1 MNIIIKPYNPQEGL
15 FYFKP
20 DTTLNR
26 DYTNLYLPHFI
37 KRVEAKELFYIR
49 IDRAGKGIG
58 ERYASRYFSKGN
70 YALSI
75 SIAPDIFPNATPSQA
90 PSAAPNATPS
100 ATPSQAPSTALNA
113 PPSQAPSATPSAA
126 PNSTP
131 SQAASAAP
139 NATPS
144 ATPSQAPSTAL
155 NAPPSQAPSATP
167 SAAPNSTPSQAAS
180 ATPSQ
185 ASSAMPSQ
193 APSATQSAA
202 IINRSVS
209 NSIDYSFYSM
219 PAEKVEDPQL
229 IEQFCKYIAQITEI
243 ISLRTG
249 DIIAIETGKKEH
261 FSIEDSLPI
270 PTSNSSST
278 SERLSN
284 KETDPKAGKQ
294 EPTGT
299 RRCQITCFPN
309 LAPVNIIF

>member
-1 MNIIIKPYNPQEGL
+1 MPAPPRKKRFMNIIIKPYNPQEGL

-37 KRVEAKELFYIR
+37 KRVEAKELFYTR
-49 IDRAGKGIG
+49 IDRAGKGIA

-75 SIAPDIFPNATPSQA
+75 SIAPDIFPNAA
-90 PSAAPNATPS
+90 PSAM
-100 ATPSQAPSTALNA
+100 
-113 PPSQAPSATPSAA
+113 
-126 PNSTP
+126 
-131 SQAASAAP
+131 
-139 NATPS
+139 
-144 ATPSQAPSTAL
+144 
-155 NAPPSQAPSATP
+155 
-167 SAAPNSTPSQAAS
+167 PSQAAS
-180 ATPSQ
+180 ATPS
-185 ASSAMPSQ
+185 
-193 APSATQSAA
+193 AA
-202 IINRSVS
+202 IINRSVA

-219 PAEKVEDPQL
+219 PAEKIEDPQL
-229 IEQFCKYIAQITEI
+229 IEEFCKYIAQITEI

-249 DIIAIETGKKEH
+249 DIIAIETGKKEY

-278 SERLSN
+278 SNRLSN
-284 KETDPKAGKQ
+284 KETDPKAEKQ

>member
-1 MNIIIKPYNPQEGL
+1 MPAPPRKKRFMNIIIKPYNPQEGL

-37 KRVEAKELFYIR
+37 KRVEAKELFYTR
-49 IDRAGKGIG
+49 IDRAGKGIA

-75 SIAPDIFPNATPSQA
+75 SIAPDIFPNA
-90 PSAAPNATPS
+90 
-100 ATPSQAPSTALNA
+100 
-113 PPSQAPSATPSAA
+113 APSATPSAA
-126 PNSTP
+126 PNTTP
-131 SQAASAAP
+131 
-139 NATPS
+139 
-144 ATPSQAPSTAL
+144 
-155 NAPPSQAPSATP
+155 
-167 SAAPNSTPSQAAS
+167 
-180 ATPSQ
+180 
-185 ASSAMPSQ
+185 
-193 APSATQSAA
+193 SAA
-202 IINRSVS
+202 IINRSVA

-219 PAEKVEDPQL
+219 PAEKIEDPQL

-249 DIIAIETGKKEH
+249 DIIAIETGKKEY

-278 SERLSN
+278 SDRLSN
-284 KETDPKAGKQ
+284 KETDPKAEKQ

>member
-1 MNIIIKPYNPQEGL
+1 MPAPPRKKRFMNIIIKPYNPQEGL

-37 KRVEAKELFYIR
+37 KRVEAKELFYTR
-49 IDRAGKGIG
+49 IDRAGKGIA

-90 PSAAPNATPS
+90 PSATP
-100 ATPSQAPSTALNA
+100 
-113 PPSQAPSATPSAA
+113 
-126 PNSTP
+126 
-131 SQAASAAP
+131 SAAP

-144 ATPSQAPSTAL
+144 
-155 NAPPSQAPSATP
+155 QAPSAI
-167 SAAPNSTPSQAAS
+167 
-180 ATPSQ
+180 PSQ

-193 APSATQSAA
+193 AASATPSAA
-202 IINRSVS
+202 IINGSVA

-219 PAEKVEDPQL
+219 PAEKIEDPQL

-249 DIIAIETGKKEH
+249 DIIAIETGKKEY

-278 SERLSN
+278 SDRLSN
-284 KETDPKAGKQ
+284 KETDPKAEKQ

-309 LAPVNIIF
+309 LAPVNIIL

>member
-37 KRVEAKELFYIR
+37 KRVEAKELYYIR
-49 IDRAGKGIG
+49 IDRAGKGIA

-75 SIAPDIFPNATPSQA
+75 SIAPDIFPNAAPSQA

-100 ATPSQAPSTALNA
+100 ATPSQAPSTR
-113 PPSQAPSATPSAA
+113 P
-126 PNSTP
+126 
-131 SQAASAAP
+131 
-139 NATPS
+139 
-144 ATPSQAPSTAL
+144 
-155 NAPPSQAPSATP
+155 
-167 SAAPNSTPSQAAS
+167 S

-193 APSATQSAA
+193 AASAA
-202 IINRSVS
+202 IINRSVA

-219 PAEKVEDPQL
+219 PAEKIEDPQL
-229 IEQFCKYIAQITEI
+229 IEEFCKYIAQITEI

-249 DIIAIETGKKEH
+249 DIIAIETGKKEY

-270 PTSNSSST
+270 PTSNTSSPS
-278 SERLSN
+278 
-284 KETDPKAGKQ
+284 GI
-294 EPTGT
+294 TGT

>member
-37 KRVEAKELFYIR
+37 KRVEAKELFYTR
-49 IDRAGKGIG
+49 IDRAGKGIA

-75 SIAPDIFPNATPSQA
+75 SIAPDIFPNAAPSQA
-90 PSAAPNATPS
+90 PSTAPSATPNAAPNATPS
-100 ATPSQAPSTALNA
+100 ATPN
-113 PPSQAPSATPSAA
+113 ATPIAA
-126 PNSTP
+126 
-131 SQAASAAP
+131 
-139 NATPS
+139 PS
-144 ATPSQAPSTAL
+144 ATPSQAPST
-155 NAPPSQAPSATP
+155 TP
-167 SAAPNSTPSQAAS
+167 
-180 ATPSQ
+180 
-185 ASSAMPSQ
+185 
-193 APSATQSAA
+193 SAA
-202 IINRSVS
+202 IINRSVA
-209 NSIDYSFYSM
+209 NAIDYSFYSM
-219 PAEKVEDPQL
+219 PAEKIEDPQL

-249 DIIAIETGKKEH
+249 DIIAIETGKKEY

>member
-37 KRVEAKELFYIR
+37 KRVAATELFYIR
-49 IDRAGKGIG
+49 IDRAGKGIA

-75 SIAPDIFPNATPSQA
+75 SIAPDIFPNAA
-90 PSAAPNATPS
+90 PSAT
-100 ATPSQAPSTALNA
+100 
-113 PPSQAPSATPSAA
+113 PSQAPSATPSAA
-126 PNSTP
+126 
-131 SQAASAAP
+131 
-139 NATPS
+139 
-144 ATPSQAPSTAL
+144 
-155 NAPPSQAPSATP
+155 
-167 SAAPNSTPSQAAS
+167 
-180 ATPSQ
+180 
-185 ASSAMPSQ
+185 
-193 APSATQSAA
+193 
-202 IINRSVS
+202 IINGSVA
-209 NSIDYSFYSM
+209 NAIDYSFYSM
-219 PAEKVEDPQL
+219 PAEKIEDPQL
-229 IEQFCKYIAQITEI
+229 IEEFCKYIAQITEI

-249 DIIAIETGKKEH
+249 DIIAIETGKKEY

-278 SERLSN
+278 SDRLSN
-284 KETDPKAGKQ
+284 KETDPKEGKQ

>member
-37 KRVEAKELFYIR
+37 KRVEAKELFYTR
-49 IDRAGKGIG
+49 IDRAGKGIA

-75 SIAPDIFPNATPSQA
+75 SIAPDIFPNAAPSQVPSTA

-100 ATPSQAPSTALNA
+100 QAP
-113 PPSQAPSATPSAA
+113 
-126 PNSTP
+126 
-131 SQAASAAP
+131 
-139 NATPS
+139 
-144 ATPSQAPSTAL
+144 
-155 NAPPSQAPSATP
+155 
-167 SAAPNSTPSQAAS
+167 S

-193 APSATQSAA
+193 AASATPSAA
-202 IINRSVS
+202 IINRSVA

-219 PAEKVEDPQL
+219 PAEKIEEPQL
-229 IEQFCKYIAQITEI
+229 IEEFCKYIAQITEI

-249 DIIAIETGKKEH
+249 DIIAIETGKKEY

-270 PTSNSSST
+270 PTSNSSFASD
-278 SERLSN
+278 RLSN
-284 KETDPKAGKQ
+284 KETDPKAEKQ

>member
-37 KRVEAKELFYIR
+37 KRVEAKELFYTR
-49 IDRAGKGIG
+49 IDRAGKGIA

-90 PSAAPNATPS
+90 PSTAP
-100 ATPSQAPSTALNA
+100 
-113 PPSQAPSATPSAA
+113 
-126 PNSTP
+126 
-131 SQAASAAP
+131 
-139 NATPS
+139 
-144 ATPSQAPSTAL
+144 
-155 NAPPSQAPSATP
+155 
-167 SAAPNSTPSQAAS
+167 S

-193 APSATQSAA
+193 AASATPSAA
-202 IINRSVS
+202 IINRSVA

-219 PAEKVEDPQL
+219 PAEKIEDPQL

-249 DIIAIETGKKEH
+249 DIIAIETGKKEY

-278 SERLSN
+278 SDRLSN
-284 KETDPKAGKQ
+284 KETDHKAGKQ

>member
-49 IDRAGKGIG
+49 IDRAGKGIA

-75 SIAPDIFPNATPSQA
+75 SIAPDIFPNS
-90 PSAAPNATPS
+90 
-100 ATPSQAPSTALNA
+100 
-113 PPSQAPSATPSAA
+113 
-126 PNSTP
+126 
-131 SQAASAAP
+131 
-139 NATPS
+139 
-144 ATPSQAPSTAL
+144 
-155 NAPPSQAPSATP
+155 
-167 SAAPNSTPSQAAS
+167 
-180 ATPSQ
+180 
-185 ASSAMPSQ
+185 

-202 IINRSVS
+202 PSATPSQAACGTPNATPSAAIINGSVA

-249 DIIAIETGKKEH
+249 DIIAIETGKKEY

-270 PTSNSSST
+270 PTSNSSFT
-278 SERLSN
+278 SDRLSN
-284 KETDPKAGKQ
+284 KETGPKADKQ

>member
-49 IDRAGKGIG
+49 IDRAGKGIA
-58 ERYASRYFSKGN
+58 ERYASRYFTKGN

-90 PSAAPNATPS
+90 PSATP
-100 ATPSQAPSTALNA
+100 
-113 PPSQAPSATPSAA
+113 
-126 PNSTP
+126 
-131 SQAASAAP
+131 
-139 NATPS
+139 
-144 ATPSQAPSTAL
+144 
-155 NAPPSQAPSATP
+155 
-167 SAAPNSTPSQAAS
+167 
-180 ATPSQ
+180 
-185 ASSAMPSQ
+185 
-193 APSATQSAA
+193 SAA
-202 IINRSVS
+202 IINGSVA

-219 PAEKVEDPQL
+219 PAEKIEDPQL

-249 DIIAIETGKKEH
+249 DIIAIETGKKEY

>member
-37 KRVEAKELFYIR
+37 KRVEAKELFYTR
-49 IDRAGKGIG
+49 IDRAGKGIA

-75 SIAPDIFPNATPSQA
+75 SIAPDIFPNAA
-90 PSAAPNATPS
+90 
-100 ATPSQAPSTALNA
+100 PSQAPSTALNA
-113 PPSQAPSATPSAA
+113 PPSQA
-126 PNSTP
+126 
-131 SQAASAAP
+131 ASGTP

-144 ATPSQAPSTAL
+144 ATPSQAPS
-155 NAPPSQAPSATP
+155 
-167 SAAPNSTPSQAAS
+167 
-180 ATPSQ
+180 
-185 ASSAMPSQ
+185 
-193 APSATQSAA
+193 AA
-202 IINRSVS
+202 IINGSVA

-219 PAEKVEDPQL
+219 PAEKIEEPQF
-229 IEQFCKYIAQITEI
+229 IEEFCKYIAQITEI

-249 DIIAIETGKKEH
+249 DIIAIETGKKEY

>member
-49 IDRAGKGIG
+49 IDRAGKGIA

-75 SIAPDIFPNATPSQA
+75 SIAPDIFPNAA
-90 PSAAPNATPS
+90 PSATQSAAPS
-100 ATPSQAPSTALNA
+100 ATPSQAPSAALNA
-113 PPSQAPSATPSAA
+113 PPSQAPSTRP
-126 PNSTP
+126 
-131 SQAASAAP
+131 
-139 NATPS
+139 
-144 ATPSQAPSTAL
+144 
-155 NAPPSQAPSATP
+155 
-167 SAAPNSTPSQAAS
+167 S

-219 PAEKVEDPQL
+219 PAEKIEDPQL
-229 IEQFCKYIAQITEI
+229 IEEFCKYIAQITEI

-249 DIIAIETGKKEH
+249 DIIAIETGKKEY

-270 PTSNSSST
+270 PTSNSSFASD
-278 SERLSN
+278 RLSN
-284 KETDPKAGKQ
+284 KETDPKAKKQ

>member
-1 MNIIIKPYNPQEGL
+1 MPAPPRKKRFMNIIIKPYNPQEGL

-37 KRVEAKELFYIR
+37 KRVEAKELFYTR
-49 IDRAGKGIG
+49 IDRAGKGIA

-75 SIAPDIFPNATPSQA
+75 SIAPDIFPNA
-90 PSAAPNATPS
+90 
-100 ATPSQAPSTALNA
+100 
-113 PPSQAPSATPSAA
+113 APSATPSAA
-126 PNSTP
+126 PNTTP
-131 SQAASAAP
+131 
-139 NATPS
+139 
-144 ATPSQAPSTAL
+144 
-155 NAPPSQAPSATP
+155 
-167 SAAPNSTPSQAAS
+167 
-180 ATPSQ
+180 
-185 ASSAMPSQ
+185 
-193 APSATQSAA
+193 SAA
-202 IINRSVS
+202 IINRSVA

-219 PAEKVEDPQL
+219 PAEKIEDSQL
-229 IEQFCKYIAQITEI
+229 IEEFCKYIAQITEI

-249 DIIAIETGKKEH
+249 DIIAIETGKKEY

-270 PTSNSSST
+270 PTSNSSFT
-278 SERLSN
+278 SDRLSN
-284 KETDPKAGKQ
+284 KETGPKADKQ

>member
-1 MNIIIKPYNPQEGL
+1 MLCAAPLRKKRFMNIIIKPYNPQEGL

-37 KRVEAKELFYIR
+37 KRVEAKELYYIK
-49 IDRAGKGIG
+49 IDRAGKGIA

-75 SIAPDIFPNATPSQA
+75 SIAPDIFPNA
-90 PSAAPNATPS
+90 
-100 ATPSQAPSTALNA
+100 
-113 PPSQAPSATPSAA
+113 APSATPSAA
-126 PNSTP
+126 PNTTP
-131 SQAASAAP
+131 
-139 NATPS
+139 
-144 ATPSQAPSTAL
+144 
-155 NAPPSQAPSATP
+155 
-167 SAAPNSTPSQAAS
+167 
-180 ATPSQ
+180 
-185 ASSAMPSQ
+185 
-193 APSATQSAA
+193 SAA
-202 IINRSVS
+202 IINRSVA

-219 PAEKVEDPQL
+219 PAEKIEDPQL

-249 DIIAIETGKKEH
+249 DIIAIETGKKEY

-270 PTSNSSST
+270 PTSNSSFT
-278 SERLSN
+278 SDRLSN
-284 KETDPKAGKQ
+284 KETGPKADKQ

>member
-37 KRVEAKELFYIR
+37 KRVEAKELFYTR
-49 IDRAGKGIG
+49 IDRAGKGIA

-90 PSAAPNATPS
+90 PSA
-100 ATPSQAPSTALNA
+100 
-113 PPSQAPSATPSAA
+113 TPSAA
-126 PNSTP
+126 PNTTP
-131 SQAASAAP
+131 
-139 NATPS
+139 
-144 ATPSQAPSTAL
+144 
-155 NAPPSQAPSATP
+155 
-167 SAAPNSTPSQAAS
+167 
-180 ATPSQ
+180 
-185 ASSAMPSQ
+185 
-193 APSATQSAA
+193 SAA
-202 IINRSVS
+202 IINRSVA

-219 PAEKVEDPQL
+219 PAEKIEDPQL

-249 DIIAIETGKKEH
+249 DIIAIETGKKEY

-278 SERLSN
+278 SDRLSN
-284 KETDPKAGKQ
+284 KETDHKAGKQ

>member
-37 KRVEAKELFYIR
+37 KRVEAKELFYTR
-49 IDRAGKGIG
+49 IDRAGKGIA

-75 SIAPDIFPNATPSQA
+75 SIAPDIFPNA
-90 PSAAPNATPS
+90 
-100 ATPSQAPSTALNA
+100 
-113 PPSQAPSATPSAA
+113 APSATPSAA
-126 PNSTP
+126 PNTTP
-131 SQAASAAP
+131 
-139 NATPS
+139 
-144 ATPSQAPSTAL
+144 
-155 NAPPSQAPSATP
+155 
-167 SAAPNSTPSQAAS
+167 
-180 ATPSQ
+180 
-185 ASSAMPSQ
+185 
-193 APSATQSAA
+193 SAA
-202 IINRSVS
+202 IINRSVA

-219 PAEKVEDPQL
+219 PAEKIEDSQL
-229 IEQFCKYIAQITEI
+229 IEEFCKYIAQITEI

-249 DIIAIETGKKEH
+249 DIIAIETGKKEY

-270 PTSNSSST
+270 PTSNSSFT
-278 SERLSN
+278 SDRLSN
-284 KETDPKAGKQ
+284 KETGPKADKQ

>member
-49 IDRAGKGIG
+49 IDRAGKGIA

-75 SIAPDIFPNATPSQA
+75 SIAPDIFPNAAPSQAPSTAPSATPSQSPSATPSQA
-90 PSAAPNATPS
+90 PSAMPSQAASATPSAAPNATPS
-100 ATPSQAPSTALNA
+100 ATPSQAPSTR
-113 PPSQAPSATPSAA
+113 PSE
-126 PNSTP
+126 
-131 SQAASAAP
+131 
-139 NATPS
+139 
-144 ATPSQAPSTAL
+144 
-155 NAPPSQAPSATP
+155 
-167 SAAPNSTPSQAAS
+167 
-180 ATPSQ
+180 TPSQ

-193 APSATQSAA
+193 AASAA
-202 IINRSVS
+202 IINRSVA

-219 PAEKVEDPQL
+219 PAEKIEDPQL
-229 IEQFCKYIAQITEI
+229 IEEFCKYIAQITEI

-249 DIIAIETGKKEH
+249 DIIAIETGKKEY

-278 SERLSN
+278 SNRLSN

>member
-49 IDRAGKGIG
+49 IDRAGKGIA

-90 PSAAPNATPS
+90 PSTAPN

-113 PPSQAPSATPSAA
+113 PPSQAPSTRP
-126 PNSTP
+126 
-131 SQAASAAP
+131 
-139 NATPS
+139 
-144 ATPSQAPSTAL
+144 
-155 NAPPSQAPSATP
+155 
-167 SAAPNSTPSQAAS
+167 S

-219 PAEKVEDPQL
+219 PAEKIEDPQL
-229 IEQFCKYIAQITEI
+229 IEEFCKYIAQITEI

-249 DIIAIETGKKEH
+249 DIIAIETGKKEY

-278 SERLSN
+278 SDRLSN

>member
-1 MNIIIKPYNPQEGL
+1 MPAPPRKKRFMNIIIKPYNPQEGL

-37 KRVEAKELFYIR
+37 KRVEAKELFYTR
-49 IDRAGKGIG
+49 IDRAGKGIA

-75 SIAPDIFPNATPSQA
+75 SIAPDIFPNA
-90 PSAAPNATPS
+90 
-100 ATPSQAPSTALNA
+100 
-113 PPSQAPSATPSAA
+113 APSATPSAA
-126 PNSTP
+126 PNTTP
-131 SQAASAAP
+131 
-139 NATPS
+139 
-144 ATPSQAPSTAL
+144 
-155 NAPPSQAPSATP
+155 
-167 SAAPNSTPSQAAS
+167 
-180 ATPSQ
+180 
-185 ASSAMPSQ
+185 
-193 APSATQSAA
+193 SAA
-202 IINRSVS
+202 IINRSVA

-219 PAEKVEDPQL
+219 PAEKIEDPQL

-249 DIIAIETGKKEH
+249 DIIAIETGKKEY

-270 PTSNSSST
+270 PTSNSSFT
-278 SERLSN
+278 SDRLSN
-284 KETDPKAGKQ
+284 KETDPKAEKQ

>member
-37 KRVEAKELFYIR
+37 KRVEAKELYYIR
-49 IDRAGKGIG
+49 IDRAGKGIA

-75 SIAPDIFPNATPSQA
+75 SIAPDIFPNSAPSATPNATPSQA
-90 PSAAPNATPS
+90 PSTTPSAAPNATPS
-100 ATPSQAPSTALNA
+100 ATPSQAPSATPSAT
-113 PPSQAPSATPSAA
+113 PSQAPSATPSAA
-126 PNSTP
+126 PG
-131 SQAASAAP
+131 AV
-139 NATPS
+139 
-144 ATPSQAPSTAL
+144 
-155 NAPPSQAPSATP
+155 
-167 SAAPNSTPSQAAS
+167 
-180 ATPSQ
+180 
-185 ASSAMPSQ
+185 
-193 APSATQSAA
+193 
-202 IINRSVS
+202 IINGSVA

-219 PAEKVEDPQL
+219 PAEKIEDPQL
-229 IEQFCKYIAQITEI
+229 IEEFCKYIAQITEI

-249 DIIAIETGKKEH
+249 DIIAIETGKKEY

-278 SERLSN
+278 SDRLSN

>member
-37 KRVEAKELFYIR
+37 KRVEAKELFYTR
-49 IDRAGKGIG
+49 IDRAGKGIA

-90 PSAAPNATPS
+90 PSTAPNA
-100 ATPSQAPSTALNA
+100 
-113 PPSQAPSATPSAA
+113 
-126 PNSTP
+126 
-131 SQAASAAP
+131 
-139 NATPS
+139 
-144 ATPSQAPSTAL
+144 
-155 NAPPSQAPSATP
+155 
-167 SAAPNSTPSQAAS
+167 TPSQAAS
-180 ATPSQ
+180 ATPS
-185 ASSAMPSQ
+185 
-193 APSATQSAA
+193 AA
-202 IINRSVS
+202 IINRSVA

-219 PAEKVEDPQL
+219 PAEKIEDPQL
-229 IEQFCKYIAQITEI
+229 IEEFCKYIAQITEI

-249 DIIAIETGKKEH
+249 DIIAIETGKKEY

-278 SERLSN
+278 SNRLSN
-284 KETDPKAGKQ
+284 KETDPKAEKQ

>member
-49 IDRAGKGIG
+49 IDRAGKGIA

-75 SIAPDIFPNATPSQA
+75 SIAPDIFPNA
-90 PSAAPNATPS
+90 
-100 ATPSQAPSTALNA
+100 
-113 PPSQAPSATPSAA
+113 APSATPSAA
-126 PNSTP
+126 PNTTP
-131 SQAASAAP
+131 
-139 NATPS
+139 
-144 ATPSQAPSTAL
+144 
-155 NAPPSQAPSATP
+155 
-167 SAAPNSTPSQAAS
+167 
-180 ATPSQ
+180 
-185 ASSAMPSQ
+185 
-193 APSATQSAA
+193 SAA
-202 IINRSVS
+202 IINRSVA

-219 PAEKVEDPQL
+219 PAEKIEDPQL

-249 DIIAIETGKKEH
+249 DIIAIETGKKEY

>member
-1 MNIIIKPYNPQEGL
+1 MPAPPRKKRFMNIIIKPYNPQEGL

-37 KRVEAKELFYIR
+37 KRVEAKELFYTR
-49 IDRAGKGIG
+49 IDRAGKGIA
-58 ERYASRYFSKGN
+58 ERYASRYFTKGN

-75 SIAPDIFPNATPSQA
+75 SIAPDIFPNAA
-90 PSAAPNATPS
+90 PSA
-100 ATPSQAPSTALNA
+100 
-113 PPSQAPSATPSAA
+113 
-126 PNSTP
+126 
-131 SQAASAAP
+131 
-139 NATPS
+139 
-144 ATPSQAPSTAL
+144 
-155 NAPPSQAPSATP
+155 
-167 SAAPNSTPSQAAS
+167 TPSQAAS

-193 APSATQSAA
+193 AASATPSAA
-202 IINRSVS
+202 IINRSVA

-219 PAEKVEDPQL
+219 PAEKIEDSQL
-229 IEQFCKYIAQITEI
+229 IEEFCKYIAQITEI

-249 DIIAIETGKKEH
+249 DIIAIETGKKEY

-270 PTSNSSST
+270 PTSNTSSPS
-278 SERLSN
+278 
-284 KETDPKAGKQ
+284 GI
-294 EPTGT
+294 TGT

>member
-49 IDRAGKGIG
+49 IDRAGKGIA

-75 SIAPDIFPNATPSQA
+75 SIAQDIFPNATPSQA
-90 PSAAPNATPS
+90 PSTALNATPS
-100 ATPSQAPSTALNA
+100 A
-113 PPSQAPSATPSAA
+113 
-126 PNSTP
+126 
-131 SQAASAAP
+131 
-139 NATPS
+139 
-144 ATPSQAPSTAL
+144 
-155 NAPPSQAPSATP
+155 
-167 SAAPNSTPSQAAS
+167 
-180 ATPSQ
+180 
-185 ASSAMPSQ
+185 
-193 APSATQSAA
+193 A
-202 IINRSVS
+202 IINGSVA

-219 PAEKVEDPQL
+219 PAEKIEDPQL
-229 IEQFCKYIAQITEI
+229 IEEFCKYIAQITEI

-249 DIIAIETGKKEH
+249 DIIAIETGKKEY

>member
-49 IDRAGKGIG
+49 IDRAGKGIA

-75 SIAPDIFPNATPSQA
+75 SIAPDIFPNAA
-90 PSAAPNATPS
+90 PSAT
-100 ATPSQAPSTALNA
+100 
-113 PPSQAPSATPSAA
+113 PSQAPSATPSAV
-126 PNSTP
+126 
-131 SQAASAAP
+131 
-139 NATPS
+139 
-144 ATPSQAPSTAL
+144 
-155 NAPPSQAPSATP
+155 
-167 SAAPNSTPSQAAS
+167 
-180 ATPSQ
+180 
-185 ASSAMPSQ
+185 
-193 APSATQSAA
+193 
-202 IINRSVS
+202 IINGSVA

-219 PAEKVEDPQL
+219 PAEKIEDPQL
-229 IEQFCKYIAQITEI
+229 IEEFCKYIAQITEI

-249 DIIAIETGKKEH
+249 DIIAIETGKKEY

-278 SERLSN
+278 SDRLSN

-294 EPTGT
+294 EQTGT

>member
-49 IDRAGKGIG
+49 IDRAGKGIA

-75 SIAPDIFPNATPSQA
+75 SIAPDIFPNAAPSVAPSQA
-90 PSAAPNATPS
+90 PSAMPSQAASATPSAAPNATPS
-100 ATPSQAPSTALNA
+100 A
-113 PPSQAPSATPSAA
+113 
-126 PNSTP
+126 
-131 SQAASAAP
+131 
-139 NATPS
+139 
-144 ATPSQAPSTAL
+144 
-155 NAPPSQAPSATP
+155 
-167 SAAPNSTPSQAAS
+167 
-180 ATPSQ
+180 
-185 ASSAMPSQ
+185 
-193 APSATQSAA
+193 A
-202 IINRSVS
+202 IINGSVA

-219 PAEKVEDPQL
+219 PAEKIEDPQL
-229 IEQFCKYIAQITEI
+229 IEEFCKYIAQITEI

-249 DIIAIETGKKEH
+249 DIIAIETGKKEY

>member
-37 KRVEAKELFYIR
+37 KRVEAKELYYIR
-49 IDRAGKGIG
+49 IDRAGKGIA

-75 SIAPDIFPNATPSQA
+75 SIAPDIFPNAASSQA
-90 PSAAPNATPS
+90 PS
-100 ATPSQAPSTALNA
+100 ATPSQAPS
-113 PPSQAPSATPSAA
+113 
-126 PNSTP
+126 
-131 SQAASAAP
+131 
-139 NATPS
+139 
-144 ATPSQAPSTAL
+144 
-155 NAPPSQAPSATP
+155 
-167 SAAPNSTPSQAAS
+167 
-180 ATPSQ
+180 
-185 ASSAMPSQ
+185 
-193 APSATQSAA
+193 AA
-202 IINRSVS
+202 IINGSVA

-219 PAEKVEDPQL
+219 PAEKIEDPQL

-249 DIIAIETGKKEH
+249 DIIAIETGKKEY

-278 SERLSN
+278 SDRLSN

>member
-1 MNIIIKPYNPQEGL
+1 MLCAAPLRKKRFMNIIIKPYNPQEGL

-49 IDRAGKGIG
+49 IDRAGKGIA

-75 SIAPDIFPNATPSQA
+75 SIAPDIFPNAA
-90 PSAAPNATPS
+90 PSVA
-100 ATPSQAPSTALNA
+100 
-113 PPSQAPSATPSAA
+113 
-126 PNSTP
+126 
-131 SQAASAAP
+131 
-139 NATPS
+139 
-144 ATPSQAPSTAL
+144 
-155 NAPPSQAPSATP
+155 
-167 SAAPNSTPSQAAS
+167 PSQAAS
-180 ATPSQ
+180 AT
-185 ASSAMPSQ
+185 PSQ

-202 IINRSVS
+202 IINGSVA

-219 PAEKVEDPQL
+219 PAEKIEDPQL
-229 IEQFCKYIAQITEI
+229 IEEFCKYIAQITEI

-249 DIIAIETGKKEH
+249 DIIAIETGKKEY

-278 SERLSN
+278 SDRLSN
-284 KETDPKAGKQ
+284 KETDPKAEKQ
-294 EPTGT
+294 EPPGP

>member
-37 KRVEAKELFYIR
+37 KRVEAKELFYTR
-49 IDRAGKGIG
+49 IDRAGKGIA

-75 SIAPDIFPNATPSQA
+75 SIAPDIFPNAAPSQA

-100 ATPSQAPSTALNA
+100 ATPSQAPS
-113 PPSQAPSATPSAA
+113 
-126 PNSTP
+126 
-131 SQAASAAP
+131 
-139 NATPS
+139 
-144 ATPSQAPSTAL
+144 
-155 NAPPSQAPSATP
+155 
-167 SAAPNSTPSQAAS
+167 
-180 ATPSQ
+180 
-185 ASSAMPSQ
+185 AMPSQ
-193 APSATQSAA
+193 AASAA
-202 IINRSVS
+202 IINRSVA

-219 PAEKVEDPQL
+219 PAEKIEDPQL
-229 IEQFCKYIAQITEI
+229 IEEFCKYIAQITEI

-249 DIIAIETGKKEH
+249 DIIAIETGKKEY

-278 SERLSN
+278 SNRLSN

>member
-37 KRVEAKELFYIR
+37 KRVEAKELFYTR
-49 IDRAGKGIG
+49 IDRAGKGIA

-75 SIAPDIFPNATPSQA
+75 SIAPDIFPNAAPSQAPSTAPNATPSQA
-90 PSAAPNATPS
+90 PSAM
-100 ATPSQAPSTALNA
+100 
-113 PPSQAPSATPSAA
+113 
-126 PNSTP
+126 
-131 SQAASAAP
+131 
-139 NATPS
+139 
-144 ATPSQAPSTAL
+144 
-155 NAPPSQAPSATP
+155 
-167 SAAPNSTPSQAAS
+167 PSQAAS
-180 ATPSQ
+180 ATPS
-185 ASSAMPSQ
+185 
-193 APSATQSAA
+193 AA
-202 IINRSVS
+202 IINRSVA

-219 PAEKVEDPQL
+219 PAEKIEDPQL
-229 IEQFCKYIAQITEI
+229 IEQFYKYIAQITEI

-249 DIIAIETGKKEH
+249 DIIAIETGKKEY

-278 SERLSN
+278 SDRLSN
-284 KETDPKAGKQ
+284 KETDPKAEKQ

>member
-37 KRVEAKELFYIR
+37 KRVEAKELFYTR
-49 IDRAGKGIG
+49 IDRAGKGIA

-75 SIAPDIFPNATPSQA
+75 SIAPDIFPNAAPSQAPSTAPNATPSQA
-90 PSAAPNATPS
+90 PSAM
-100 ATPSQAPSTALNA
+100 
-113 PPSQAPSATPSAA
+113 
-126 PNSTP
+126 
-131 SQAASAAP
+131 
-139 NATPS
+139 
-144 ATPSQAPSTAL
+144 
-155 NAPPSQAPSATP
+155 
-167 SAAPNSTPSQAAS
+167 PSQAAS
-180 ATPSQ
+180 ATPS
-185 ASSAMPSQ
+185 
-193 APSATQSAA
+193 AA
-202 IINRSVS
+202 IINRSVA

-219 PAEKVEDPQL
+219 PAEKIEDPQL
-229 IEQFCKYIAQITEI
+229 IEEFCKYIAQITEI

-249 DIIAIETGKKEH
+249 DIIAIETGKKEY

-278 SERLSN
+278 SDRLSN
-284 KETDPKAGKQ
+284 KETDHKAGKQ

>member
-37 KRVEAKELFYIR
+37 KRVAATELFYIR
-49 IDRAGKGIG
+49 IDRAGKGIA

-75 SIAPDIFPNATPSQA
+75 SIAPDIFPNAAPSTA
-90 PSAAPNATPS
+90 PNATPSAAPNATPS
-100 ATPSQAPSTALNA
+100 ATPNTTPG
-113 PPSQAPSATPSAA
+113 ATPSAA
-126 PNSTP
+126 
-131 SQAASAAP
+131 
-139 NATPS
+139 
-144 ATPSQAPSTAL
+144 
-155 NAPPSQAPSATP
+155 
-167 SAAPNSTPSQAAS
+167 
-180 ATPSQ
+180 
-185 ASSAMPSQ
+185 
-193 APSATQSAA
+193 
-202 IINRSVS
+202 IINGSVA

-219 PAEKVEDPQL
+219 PAEKIEDPQL

-249 DIIAIETGKKEH
+249 DIIAIETGKKEY

-278 SERLSN
+278 SDRLSN

>member
-49 IDRAGKGIG
+49 IDRAGKGIA

-75 SIAPDIFPNATPSQA
+75 SIAPDIFPN
-90 PSAAPNATPS
+90 SA
-100 ATPSQAPSTALNA
+100 
-113 PPSQAPSATPSAA
+113 
-126 PNSTP
+126 
-131 SQAASAAP
+131 
-139 NATPS
+139 
-144 ATPSQAPSTAL
+144 
-155 NAPPSQAPSATP
+155 
-167 SAAPNSTPSQAAS
+167 
-180 ATPSQ
+180 
-185 ASSAMPSQ
+185 PSQ

-202 IINRSVS
+202 IINGSVA

-249 DIIAIETGKKEH
+249 DIIAIETGKKEY

-278 SERLSN
+278 SDRLSN

>member
-37 KRVEAKELFYIR
+37 KRVEAKELFYTR
-49 IDRAGKGIG
+49 IDRAGKGIA

-75 SIAPDIFPNATPSQA
+75 SIAPDIIPNT
-90 PSAAPNATPS
+90 
-100 ATPSQAPSTALNA
+100 TPSQAPSTR
-113 PPSQAPSATPSAA
+113 P
-126 PNSTP
+126 
-131 SQAASAAP
+131 
-139 NATPS
+139 
-144 ATPSQAPSTAL
+144 
-155 NAPPSQAPSATP
+155 
-167 SAAPNSTPSQAAS
+167 S

-185 ASSAMPSQ
+185 ASSATP
-193 APSATQSAA
+193 SAA
-202 IINRSVS
+202 IINGSVA

-219 PAEKVEDPQL
+219 PAEKIEDPQL
-229 IEQFCKYIAQITEI
+229 IEEFCKYIAQITEI

-249 DIIAIETGKKEH
+249 DIIAIETGKKEY

-278 SERLSN
+278 SDRLSN
-284 KETDPKAGKQ
+284 KETDPKAEKQ

>member
-49 IDRAGKGIG
+49 IDRAGKVIA

-75 SIAPDIFPNATPSQA
+75 SIAPDIFPNAA
-90 PSAAPNATPS
+90 PSAT
-100 ATPSQAPSTALNA
+100 
-113 PPSQAPSATPSAA
+113 PSQAPSATPSAA
-126 PNSTP
+126 
-131 SQAASAAP
+131 
-139 NATPS
+139 
-144 ATPSQAPSTAL
+144 
-155 NAPPSQAPSATP
+155 
-167 SAAPNSTPSQAAS
+167 
-180 ATPSQ
+180 
-185 ASSAMPSQ
+185 
-193 APSATQSAA
+193 
-202 IINRSVS
+202 IINGSVA
-209 NSIDYSFYSM
+209 NAIDYSFYSM
-219 PAEKVEDPQL
+219 PAEKIEDPQL
-229 IEQFCKYIAQITEI
+229 IEEFCKYIAQITEI

-249 DIIAIETGKKEH
+249 DIIAIETGKKEY

-278 SERLSN
+278 SDRLSN
-284 KETDPKAGKQ
+284 KETDPKAEKQ

>member
-49 IDRAGKGIG
+49 IDRAGKGIA

-75 SIAPDIFPNATPSQA
+75 SIAPDIFPNAA
-90 PSAAPNATPS
+90 PSVA
-100 ATPSQAPSTALNA
+100 
-113 PPSQAPSATPSAA
+113 
-126 PNSTP
+126 
-131 SQAASAAP
+131 
-139 NATPS
+139 
-144 ATPSQAPSTAL
+144 
-155 NAPPSQAPSATP
+155 
-167 SAAPNSTPSQAAS
+167 
-180 ATPSQ
+180 
-185 ASSAMPSQ
+185 PSQ

-219 PAEKVEDPQL
+219 PAEKIEDPQL
-229 IEQFCKYIAQITEI
+229 IEEFCKYIAQITEI

-249 DIIAIETGKKEH
+249 DIIAIETGKKEY

-278 SERLSN
+278 SDRLSN

>member
-37 KRVEAKELFYIR
+37 KRVEAKELFYTR
-49 IDRAGKGIG
+49 IDRAGKGIA

-90 PSAAPNATPS
+90 PSA
-100 ATPSQAPSTALNA
+100 TPSQAP
-113 PPSQAPSATPSAA
+113 
-126 PNSTP
+126 
-131 SQAASAAP
+131 SAAP

-144 ATPSQAPSTAL
+144 QAP
-155 NAPPSQAPSATP
+155 
-167 SAAPNSTPSQAAS
+167 S

-193 APSATQSAA
+193 AASATPSAA
-202 IINRSVS
+202 IINRSVA

-219 PAEKVEDPQL
+219 PAEKIEEPQF
-229 IEQFCKYIAQITEI
+229 IEEFCKYIAQITEI

-249 DIIAIETGKKEH
+249 DIIAIETGKKEY

-278 SERLSN
+278 SDRLSN
-284 KETDPKAGKQ
+284 KETDPKAEKQ

>member
-37 KRVEAKELFYIR
+37 KRVEAKELFYTR
-49 IDRAGKGIG
+49 IDRAGKGIA
-58 ERYASRYFSKGN
+58 ERYASRYFSKCN

-75 SIAPDIFPNATPSQA
+75 SIAPDIFPNA
-90 PSAAPNATPS
+90 
-100 ATPSQAPSTALNA
+100 
-113 PPSQAPSATPSAA
+113 APSATPSAA
-126 PNSTP
+126 PNTTP
-131 SQAASAAP
+131 
-139 NATPS
+139 
-144 ATPSQAPSTAL
+144 
-155 NAPPSQAPSATP
+155 
-167 SAAPNSTPSQAAS
+167 
-180 ATPSQ
+180 
-185 ASSAMPSQ
+185 
-193 APSATQSAA
+193 SAA
-202 IINRSVS
+202 IINRSVA

-219 PAEKVEDPQL
+219 PAEKIEDPQL

-249 DIIAIETGKKEH
+249 DIIAIETGKKEY

-270 PTSNSSST
+270 PTSNSSFT
-278 SERLSN
+278 SDRLSN
-284 KETDPKAGKQ
+284 KETGPKADKQ

>member
-37 KRVEAKELFYIR
+37 KRVEAKELFYTR
-49 IDRAGKGIG
+49 IDRAGKGIA

-75 SIAPDIFPNATPSQA
+75 SIAPDIFPNA
-90 PSAAPNATPS
+90 
-100 ATPSQAPSTALNA
+100 
-113 PPSQAPSATPSAA
+113 APSATPSAA
-126 PNSTP
+126 PNTTP
-131 SQAASAAP
+131 
-139 NATPS
+139 
-144 ATPSQAPSTAL
+144 
-155 NAPPSQAPSATP
+155 
-167 SAAPNSTPSQAAS
+167 
-180 ATPSQ
+180 
-185 ASSAMPSQ
+185 
-193 APSATQSAA
+193 SAA
-202 IINRSVS
+202 IINRSVA

-219 PAEKVEDPQL
+219 PAEKIEDPQL

-249 DIIAIETGKKEH
+249 DIIAIETGKKEY

-270 PTSNSSST
+270 PTSNTSSPS
-278 SERLSN
+278 
-284 KETDPKAGKQ
+284 GI
-294 EPTGT
+294 TGT